1 MDFLKK
7 EFKLYWFQIILIIIW
22 TFSISLILTN
32 NINIKN
38 WYDSKNITKD
48 STNNNFEAQ
57 YITAKSWWN
66 QLDICTMA
74 KIVKTSYLQINDNEN
89 YKKWMWI
96 EKEECDKLI
105 K

>member
-1 MDFLKK
+1 MGFLKK
-7 EFKLYWFQIILIIIW
+7 EFKLYGFQIILIIIG

-38 WYDSKNITKD
+38 GYDSKNITKD

-57 YITAKSWWN
+57 YITAKSGGN

-74 KIVKTSYLQINDNEN
+74 KIVNISYLQINDNEN
-89 YKKWMWI
+89 YKKWMGI

>member
-1 MDFLKK
+1 M
-7 EFKLYWFQIILIIIW
+7 
-22 TFSISLILTN
+22 ISN
-32 NINIKN
+32 N
-38 WYDSKNITKD
+38 T
-48 STNNNFEAQ
+48 
-57 YITAKSWWN
+57 KSWWN

>member
-1 MDFLKK
+1 MGFLKK

-74 KIVKTSYLQINDNEN
+74 KIVNISYLQINDNEN